1 MTKQITL
8 NQLGVM
14 IESIED
20 KVNALGEGQK
30 IIEGN
35 LEKGQKSLENRID
48 SLDMKID
55 QVHSSL
61 KNEIKI
67 TSMVIND
74 KLEEHI
80 KQPSHAA

>member
-1 MTKQITL
+1 MAKQITL

-14 IESIED
+14 IESIEE
-20 KVNALGEGQK
+20 KVKSLGEGQK
-30 IIEGN
+30 ILGD
-35 LEKGQKSLENRID
+35 KVDKVD
-48 SLDMKID
+48 SKIN

-67 TSMVIND
+67 TSMIINN